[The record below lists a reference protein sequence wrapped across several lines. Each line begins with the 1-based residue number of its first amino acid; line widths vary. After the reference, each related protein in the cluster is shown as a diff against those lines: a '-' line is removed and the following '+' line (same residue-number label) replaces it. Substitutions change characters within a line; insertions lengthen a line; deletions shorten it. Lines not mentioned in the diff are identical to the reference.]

1 MRLSSR
7 RGFLKQAGAA
17 SALLLSAGGGVRA
30 AEPGPKR
37 PPNVVFILTDDQGYG
52 DLGCTGNP
60 VLQTPRID
68 SLRRD
73 GAWIRRFYACPV
85 CTPTRACLMTG
96 RYNYR
101 TRAIDTYLGRAM
113 MDPAEVTLAEL
124 LRARGYRTGLF
135 GKWHLGDNYPMRPV
149 DKGFDESLCHKGGGI
164 CQPSEPDNKTYFDPV
179 LSHNGKDVRAKGYCT
194 DVFADAAV
202 AFIEANADRPF
213 FAYLATNAPHN
224 PLDVADAYW
233 KPFAEKGLDEKT
245 ARIYGMIA
253 NLDENVGKVL
263 DTLDR
268 LKLAED
274 TIVCFMTDNGP
285 ALQDGARYNAG
296 LRDGKGSVYEGGIRV
311 PFFARW
317 TGRIAPGAE
326 IAALGAHI
334 DVLPT
339 LLDACGFTP
348 PDTPRLDGVSLW
360 PHLAGTADGAPDRT
374 LFLQWHRGDAPE
386 PFRNAA
392 VVTRRFKLVNGAE
405 LYDLEAD
412 PGETTD
418 IAADHPDTVQRLRAD
433 YGAWF
438 ADVGATRGY
447 DPPRIVL
454 GAPQENPAVLTRQDW
469 RNAKG
474 WGDAD
479 NGGWEVRIAEGGDYR
494 VTVEFPQADKD
505 RAVRLTVAG
514 AGAEGTLPAGE
525 TRLTLPG
532 LVLPAADGRLEAYH
546 ETGNARRGALRVWVE
561 RVG

>member
-1 MRLSSR
+1 MRSSSR
-7 RGFLKQAGAA
+7 RAFLKQAGAA

-135 GKWHLGDNYPMRPV
+135 GKWHLGDNYPMRPM
-149 DKGFDESLCHKGGGI
+149 DKGFDESLWHKGGGI

-253 NLDENVGKVL
+253 NLDENVG
-263 DTLDR
+263 
-268 LKLAED
+268 
-274 TIVCFMTDNGP
+274 
-285 ALQDGARYNAG
+285 
-296 LRDGKGSVYEGGIRV
+296 
-311 PFFARW
+311 
-317 TGRIAPGAE
+317 
-326 IAALGAHI
+326 
-334 DVLPT
+334 
-339 LLDACGFTP
+339 
-348 PDTPRLDGVSLW
+348 
-360 PHLAGTADGAPDRT
+360 
-374 LFLQWHRGDAPE
+374 
-386 PFRNAA
+386 
-392 VVTRRFKLVNGAE
+392 
-405 LYDLEAD
+405 
-412 PGETTD
+412 
-418 IAADHPDTVQRLRAD
+418 
-433 YGAWF
+433 
-438 ADVGATRGY
+438 
-447 DPPRIVL
+447 
-454 GAPQENPAVLTRQDW
+454 
-469 RNAKG
+469 
-474 WGDAD
+474 
-479 NGGWEVRIAEGGDYR
+479 
-494 VTVEFPQADKD
+494 
-505 RAVRLTVAG
+505 
-514 AGAEGTLPAGE
+514 
-525 TRLTLPG
+525 
-532 LVLPAADGRLEAYH
+532 
-546 ETGNARRGALRVWVE
+546 
-561 RVG
+561 